1 MTGRWCSVLEVFNY
15 QEKLII
21 ILLSR
26 VSPQVPGASPDASY
40 FSSQGTSFPT
50 VGRKKMP
57 RSSTTCMRR
66 MFVHDG
72 VGGGIEKWGKSRGKL
87 DRRANRFGNQ
97 SHRKRSNVRR
107 PLSLSP
113 PTIALTSSKK
123 VARRAIA
130 RVEGSVT
137 NEIAAT
143 MHHVA
148 PVYASSSYWG

>member
-72 VGGGIEKWGKSRGKL
+72 VGGGIENRGKL
-87 DRRANRFGNQ
+87 DRRAN
-97 SHRKRSNVRR
+97 
-107 PLSLSP
+107 SLETKVIVNAVFYAGHCRCLP

-137 NEIAAT
+137 NEIAAA